1 MESRGPS
8 SPSLSP
14 EALGSYQALR
24 AHADALAA
32 FSASFGREAQAA
44 TAAYAAALMAGSQA
58 EWRTFVGRCRS
69 LADHAS
75 AVADI
80 VAFNDGERD
89 AWQFFAQIADEN
101 QDLVDRVVH
110 AAA

>member
-8 SPSLSP
+8 SPSLCP
-14 EALGSYQALR
+14 EALGSYQVLR

-44 TAAYAAALMAGSQA
+44 TVAYAAALTAGSQGD
-58 EWRTFVGRCRS
+58 WSTFVGRCRS
-69 LADHAS
+69 LANHAS
-75 AVADI
+75 AVADV

-89 AWQFFAQIADEN
+89 AWRFFAQIVDEN
-101 QDLVDRVVH
+101 RDLNP
-110 AAA
+110 